1 MEEAV
6 TRYLIGASALA
17 LLAAN
22 PALAVGPNCGDQ
34 LAQIKGQLSSEQL
47 AQSAE
52 AKQFQEADRLCKS
65 GKDMEAQEMAQ
76 QIREEM
82 AQKGAAGSSGAPS
95 SAAGP
100 AGQSK

>member
-1 MEEAV
+1 M
-6 TRYLIGASALA
+6 TRYLIGAGALA
-17 LLAAN
+17 LLAAS
-22 PALAVGPNCGDQ
+22 PALAVGPNCADQ

-52 AKQFQEADRLCKS
+52 AKQFEEAERLCNA
-65 GKDMEAQEMAQ
+65 GEDMEAQEMAR
-76 QIREEM
+76 QIRGEM
-82 AQKGAAGSSGAPS
+82 AQKGAAGSSGAPR

>member
-1 MEEAV
+1 MI
-6 TRYLIGASALA
+6 RYLIGAGALA
-17 LLAAN
+17 VLAAN

-52 AKQFQEADRLCKS
+52 AKQFQEAQRLCNS
-65 GKDMEAQEMAQ
+65 GKDMEAQALAR

-82 AQKGAAGSSGAPS
+82 AQKGTAGSSGAPS
-95 SAAGP
+95 SASVP
-100 AGQSK
+100 TGQSK

>member
-1 MEEAV
+1 MI
-6 TRYLIGASALA
+6 RYLIGAGALA
-17 LLAAN
+17 LLAAH

-34 LAQIKGQLSSEQL
+34 LAQIKAQLSSEQL

-52 AKQFQEADRLCKS
+52 AKQFQEAERLCSS
-65 GKDMEAQEMAQ
+65 GKEMEAQNLAR

-82 AQKGAAGSSGAPS
+82 AQKGTAGSSGAPR
-95 SAAGP
+95 SAAAP

>member
-1 MEEAV
+1 V
-6 TRYLIGASALA
+6 TRYLIGAAALA

-22 PALAVGPNCGDQ
+22 PALAVGSNCGDQ

-52 AKQFQEADRLCKS
+52 AKQFQEAERLCS
-65 GKDMEAQEMAQ
+65 AGKDMEAQDMARQ
-76 QIREEM
+76 LREEM
-82 AQKGAAGSSGAPS
+82 AKKGTAGSSDAPR
-95 SAAGP
+95 SATAP